1 MRPLWYRR
9 QDKAFSTPQRL
20 DAAGYQALFADT
32 SPSNGEATSAA
43 KPFPSNRKLERA
55 LAQAHDAR
63 KFEIDMYWK
72 RATYFWA
79 FIGASFVGYAAFFN
93 GDHPH
98 AFAALLMSE
107 VGFVFSYAWFL
118 VNRAS
123 KAWQENWENHVEL
136 LEDLV
141 TGPIYKLTA
150 KRPDGA
156 SDFGTKVENL
166 LTSPLRNSVSK
177 INAIVSLH
185 VCVVWIVLFSVAALS
200 LWRTDNPF
208 SLHEHRIFL
217 RTLAIATCAIGV
229 SVTVFLFHWKGK
241 THTESHTPVV
251 ELRPVRI
258 SEE

>member
-1 MRPLWYRR
+1 MRPLWYRK
-9 QDKAFSTPQRL
+9 QDKPFSTPQRL
-20 DAAGYQALFADT
+20 DAAAYQALFADT
-32 SPSNGEATSAA
+32 SPSSGEAISTA
-43 KPFPSNRKLERA
+43 KPSPSNKKLERA

-93 GDHPH
+93 SEHPH

-156 SDFGTKVENL
+156 ANLGEKVENL

-185 VCVVWIVLFSVAALS
+185 VCAIWVVLFSVAALS
-200 LWRTDNPF
+200 LWRTDNPL
-208 SLHEHRIFL
+208 SLHEHRNFF
-217 RTLAIATCAIGV
+217 RGLAIVAGTVAALT
-229 SVTVFLFHWKGK
+229 TVFLFHWKGK
-241 THTESHTPVV
+241 THTESHNPVV

-258 SEE
+258 SED